1 MGDPIN
7 EFASYI
13 RKQGA
18 YYNYNPIHIGK
29 VTKINPLEIEVKI
42 NSKNMILHRQNLQ
55 INSLLNI
62 RNDYL
67 NTTLN
72 INDEVLMYHNGDK
85 FIVICKVVDA

>member
-7 EFASYI
+7 ELADYI

-29 VTKINPLEIEVKI
+29 VTKINPIEIDVTI
-42 NSKNMILHRQNLQ
+42 NGNSIILHKQNLQ

-62 RNDYL
+62 KNEFV

-72 INDEVLMYHNGDK
+72 INDKVLMYHSGDK
-85 FIVICKVVDA
+85 FIGICRVVDA

>member
-7 EFASYI
+7 ELADYI

-29 VTKINPLEIEVKI
+29 VTKINPIEIDVTI
-42 NSKNMILHRQNLQ
+42 NGNSIILHKQNLQ

-62 RNDYL
+62 RNDYI

-72 INDEVLMYHNGDK
+72 INDEVIMYHNGDK
-85 FIVICKVVDA
+85 FIVICKVVNA

>member
-29 VTKINPLEIEVKI
+29 VTKINPLEIDATI
-42 NSKNMILHRQNLQ
+42 NGNSMTLYKQNLQ

-62 RNDYL
+62 RNDCI